1 MWANH
6 LRRKPLMRNFSLLK
20 LLLEMLIKRY
30 KYMAV
35 TVICVNMRLKDYYV
49 MLNCLKLAKEHQKF
63 NGSAWLDNEVVKKKG
78 GGFMIKKILIA
89 NRGEIASRIIRTCT
103 RLNIAT

>member
-49 MLNCLKLAKEHQKF
+49 MIKCLKLAKEHQKF
-63 NGSAWLDNEVVKKKG
+63 NVSSLLDNKENKKKG
-78 GGFMIKKILIA
+78 VRLMTKKIRNTKRVVNSTPI
-89 NRGEIASRIIRTCT
+89 NR
-103 RLNIAT
+103 N